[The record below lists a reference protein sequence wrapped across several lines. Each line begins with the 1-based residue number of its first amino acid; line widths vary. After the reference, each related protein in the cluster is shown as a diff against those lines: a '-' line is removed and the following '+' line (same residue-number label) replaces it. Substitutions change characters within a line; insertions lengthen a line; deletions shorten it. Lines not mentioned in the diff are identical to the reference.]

1 MANKSVGLLTIAFGA
16 DLRGFEKSMKKAQ
29 RSIKK
34 FGTSMQ
40 RTGKNLTSSLT
51 LPLLALGAASLR
63 NFDIQAKAI
72 AQVEAGLKST
82 GNQVGITSKQLQ
94 QMAAD
99 LQTKTL
105 FGDEEILKNATA
117 QLLTFTNIAGVQF
130 KKTQEIALDLA
141 TRLDGD
147 LKSASIMLGKAL
159 NDPVAN
165 LSALSRAGIQFST
178 DQKQT
183 IKSLVETNRLADA
196 QTIILKELEKQY
208 GGSAKAAAKAG
219 LGPIKQLGM
228 TLSDMSE
235 DIGKILLPSLTKLAD
250 KIKELATKFDNLNES
265 SKKNIV
271 KYGLILAAIGPV
283 LIIVGKLSLGIVAVS
298 KAVMGLSKAF
308 GILRLAMLANPIT
321 AIVLG
326 LATGVALLVA
336 NLGTMDIA
344 TKKSKKLY
352 DDLIE
357 TKEKLKKLND
367 EELKS
372 LKARTLI
379 ELETLGAEL
388 KIAKQKATDAAKK
401 VPKGNS
407 MLLGADLGDSDN
419 GQSAA
424 KFQLKETSD
433 ALTEVQNKYNKQ
445 FNILGLINKSLKE
458 NNAIIIGETGEGTDE
473 IENQT
478 EKWETYYEVI
488 EEGSSEASQAQE
500 RLSQVFGYFG
510 DVLSSAMTSAA
521 HSQEGFFKSF
531 IKNIK
536 QAIKSLLIQL
546 AVMVAIAMIM
556 GKADTVG
563 AALKLATSNIFNFD
577 KAVPMANGGLFTG
590 ASLALVGE
598 GAGTSASNPE
608 VVAPLDKLK
617 GMINNNGGGG
627 KVEVYGR
634 ISGNDIFISNQRG
647 SINRQRSV

>member
-51 LPLLALGAASLR
+51 LPILALGAASLR

-94 QMAAD
+94 KMAAD

-178 DQKQT
+178 DQKET

-308 GILRLAMLANPIT
+308 GILRLAMLSNPIT
-321 AIVLG
+321 AIILG

-352 DDLIE
+352 DDLVE
-357 TKEKLKKLND
+357 TKKELKKLND
-367 EELKS
+367 DELKS

-388 KIAKQKATDAAKK
+388 KIAKQKADDAAKK
-401 VPKGNS
+401 VNVGGA
-407 MLLGADLGDSDN
+407 MLLGPDLGDSGN
-419 GQSAA
+419 GQNAT
-424 KFQLKETSD
+424 KFQLQETSE

-445 FNILGLINKSLKE
+445 FKVLGLINESLNVQSELIQDNGNTSITVVDDLTGSMSLLSDQLIFVSQKQKE
-458 NNAIIIGETGEGTDE
+458 FNATMNMFEDI
-473 IENQT
+473 
-478 EKWETYYEVI
+478 
-488 EEGSSEASQAQE
+488 
-500 RLSQVFGYFG
+500 
-510 DVLSSAMTSAA
+510 MTSALTSA
-521 HSQEGFFKSF
+521 AYSSENFFKSF
-531 IKNIK
+531 IDNMKIAIK
-536 QAIKSLLIQL
+536 QLLVQMAVIMAIKLLLGDATTVKAAFDL
-546 AVMVAIAMIM
+546 AK
-556 GKADTVG
+556 GKVLG
-563 AALKLATSNIFNFD
+563 LAS
-577 KAVPMANGGLFTG
+577 GGLVTG
-590 ASLALVGE
+590 PTMALVGE
-598 GAGTSASNPE
+598 GAGTTASNPE

-627 KVEVYGR
+627 GKIEVFGR
-634 ISGNDIFISNQRG
+634 ISGNDIFLSNQKSTNSRF
-647 SINRQRSV
+647 RSV